1 MFWGFFCL
9 LYVFSLSYWL
19 CLFFF
24 QGWSLFTKPHDFF
37 DILSHLETRLVDN
50 FTVETFTYILNLW
63 TFFRGKTFIQHY
75 LFLSF
80 FSIAER
86 QGMKRGWFTY
96 TDLCVLLEQSAWSQ
110 ALTTIYQHFTKV
122 RGGFFY
128 KRENM
133 RTCTNWVQNH
143 SAQRS
148 PVFLK
153 MHLCILFCNLII
165 LKSYHFDFQVSCMLG
180 LVYLTSVAGLI
191 ATSAVLH
198 QLSLSRTSQSP
209 LAPQTKGPT
218 DYVHTSALNPDTS
231 AAAHHLPC
239 CVLAN
244 QSVQCQ
250 TGATTEVEHQRE
262 SPTSASSQTSL
273 LCLWGSLFASLGHTH
288 PETTS
293 DMETSQ
299 TWSTASYFCPGCL
312 ATLQPL
318 QCGFKNTSALYTRV
332 SQDNHQDSSLWQI
345 TSSLVKATLPSLD
358 SHFGG
363 FPSVQL
369 GSCHPS
375 TVLPV
380 EKVPALLMPG

>member
-1 MFWGFFCL
+1 
-9 LYVFSLSYWL
+9 
-19 CLFFF
+19 
-24 QGWSLFTKPHDFF
+24 
-37 DILSHLETRLVDN
+37 
-50 FTVETFTYILNLW
+50 
-63 TFFRGKTFIQHY
+63 
-75 LFLSF
+75 
-80 FSIAER
+80 
-86 QGMKRGWFTY
+86 
-96 TDLCVLLEQSAWSQ
+96 
-110 ALTTIYQHFTKV
+110 
-122 RGGFFY
+122 
-128 KRENM
+128 
-133 RTCTNWVQNH
+133 
-143 SAQRS
+143 
-148 PVFLK
+148 